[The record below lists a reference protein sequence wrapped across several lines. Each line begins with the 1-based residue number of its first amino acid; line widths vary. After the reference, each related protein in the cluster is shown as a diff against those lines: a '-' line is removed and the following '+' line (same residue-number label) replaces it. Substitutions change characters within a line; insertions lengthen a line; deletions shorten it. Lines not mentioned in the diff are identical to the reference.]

1 MSINGKFSY
10 QEVKWQKSRSNADS
24 YLRLKKLAISKG
36 IMKFH
41 ESIKLITYHENNK
54 QLQIWTYSSKLYPST
69 YEQKS
74 YLKEKTTN

>member
-36 IMKFH
+36 KMKFH

-54 QLQIWTYSSKLYPST
+54 QLQI
-69 YEQKS
+69 
-74 YLKEKTTN
+74 